1 MEDND
6 SPIVYSEERAAS
18 YDKGWAKIAATRD
31 ALDLLIRL
39 VLSELPDD
47 ARVLCVGLGTGSELL
62 ALASAF
68 PNWHFTAVEPAA
80 PMLDICRQR
89 VEDSGLTGRCTFH
102 HGYLDTLPD
111 AEPFDAATSLL
122 VSHAIMDNAER
133 SRFFGQIAARL
144 RPQGYLINADLA
156 SDINSPAYQ
165 SLLEV
170 WMRMLKFSEVPDAEA
185 AKYRAAYGTT
195 AALLPP
201 AEVAATIAAG
211 GFDAPVQFFQSLLM
225 HAWYARRR

>member
-1 MEDND
+1 MAETE
-6 SPIVYSEERAAS
+6 SPTIYSEKRAAS

-39 VLSELPDD
+39 VLSELPEN

-68 PNWHFTAVEPAA
+68 PHWRFTAVEPAA
-80 PMLDICRQR
+80 PMLAVCRQR
-89 VEDSGLTGRCTFH
+89 VEDSGFTERCTFH
-102 HGYLDTLPD
+102 NGYLDTLPGSD
-111 AEPFDAATSLL
+111 PFDAATSLL
-122 VSHAIMDNAER
+122 VSHAIMDNGER

-156 SDINSPAYQ
+156 SDMASSNYEG
-165 SLLEV
+165 LLKI
-170 WMRMLKFSEVPDAEA
+170 WMRMLKFSDVPDAEA
-185 AKYRAAYGTT
+185 ERYRAAYGTT

-201 AEVAATIAAG
+201 AEVAAIIAAC
-211 GFDAPVQFFQSLLM
+211 GFDAPVQFYQSLLI
-225 HAWYARRR
+225 HAWYARRS

>member
-1 MEDND
+1 MAETE
-6 SPIVYSEERAAS
+6 SPTIYSEKRAAS

-39 VLSELPDD
+39 VLSELPAD

-62 ALASAF
+62 ALAAAF
-68 PNWHFTAVEPAA
+68 PYWRFTAVEPAA
-80 PMLDICRQR
+80 PMLDICRHR
-89 VEDSGLTGRCTFH
+89 VEEAGLTKRCTFH
-102 HGYLDTLPD
+102 HGYLDTLPG

-122 VSHAIMDNAER
+122 VSHAIMDKAER

-156 SDINSPAYQ
+156 SDKDSPAYH

-170 WMRMLKFSEVPDAEA
+170 WMQMLKFSDVPDEEA

-201 AEVAATIAAG
+201 AEVAAIIAAG
-211 GFDAPVQFFQSLLM
+211 GFDAPVQFYQSLLI
-225 HAWYARRR
+225 HAWYARRS

>member
-1 MEDND
+1 MGNND
-6 SPIVYSEERAAS
+6 SPTVYSEKRAAS

-31 ALDLLIRL
+31 ALDLLIRI

-47 ARVLCVGLGTGSELL
+47 ARVLCVGPGTGSELL

-89 VEDSGLTGRCTFH
+89 VEDSGFTARCTFYN
-102 HGYLDTLPD
+102 GYLDTLPG
-111 AEPFDAATSLL
+111 AGLFDAATSLL
-122 VSHAIMDNAER
+122 VSHAIMDSGER

-144 RPQGYLINADLA
+144 RPQGFLVNADLA
-156 SDINSPAYQ
+156 ADLNSPAYH

-170 WMRMLKFSEVPDAEA
+170 WMQMLHFAEVPDEEA

-201 AEVAATIAAG
+201 TEVAAIITAG

-225 HAWYARRR
+225 HAWYARRS

>member
-6 SPIVYSEERAAS
+6 SPTVYSEKCAAS

-31 ALDLLIRL
+31 ALDLLIRI
-39 VLSELPDD
+39 VLSELPDE

-62 ALASAF
+62 ALASAY

-80 PMLDICRQR
+80 PMLDICRRR
-89 VEDSGLTGRCTFH
+89 VEDSGLTWRCTFH
-102 HGYLDTLPD
+102 NGYLDTLPVS
-111 AEPFDAATSLL
+111 EPFHAATSLL

-133 SRFFGQIAARL
+133 SRYFGQIAARR
-144 RPQGYLINADLA
+144 RPQGFLINADLA
-156 SDINSPAYQ
+156 SNRNSPAYQ
-165 SLLEV
+165 DFLGV
-170 WMRMLKFSEVPDAEA
+170 WMRMLHFADVPDEEA

-201 AEVAATIAAG
+201 AEVAAIIATG

-225 HAWYARRR
+225 HAWYARRS